1 MVNNLVKKNLER
13 AIRQEREE
21 RRIIKRQKMESEI
34 KTNIETHRNLAE
46 FKKQGRNFTLS
57 IAIPGSIIGNVQS
70 KELKTYV
77 AGQVFYHFTYI
88 KILKVYNYFN
98 FFQKIA
104 RASTL
109 FCVDEIIVYN
119 DYALEDK

>member
-1 MVNNLVKKNLER
+1 MVER

-34 KTNIETHRNLAE
+34 KINVETHRNLAE

-77 AGQVFYHFTYI
+77 AGQV
-88 KILKVYNYFN
+88 VYCF
-98 FFQKIA
+98 
-104 RASTL
+104 
-109 FCVDEIIVYN
+109 
-119 DYALEDK
+119 